1 MNLSITADVHLSANY
16 PERSK
21 ALENI
26 LQQTEREGIS
36 DLIIAGDLFDTDGDV
51 TSYAHFLNPCRNH
64 PKLKIHLIPGNHDTE
79 KSMRD
84 LNLENL
90 AKYTEPT
97 WVTFD
102 EASFLFVPYLK
113 GMSMGEILKSHWGTT
128 DRSATCI
135 VGHGDFIDGLREPN
149 PREKGIYMPLCKA
162 DLTKKSLCRVFLG
175 HIHKP
180 TPIDQ
185 PISGKVTYP
194 GSPQGLDITETGER
208 RFLIY
213 DTQTDSLFSKSIHS
227 PFIFF
232 DEKFFVVPSNEE
244 VNYLLN
250 DLRSRAELNN
260 WSQLQERAIARFTVE
275 GFTQNK
281 NELVNCFT
289 TEIKELGIK
298 IYQSP
303 GVSPEPNPNFDRL
316 ISATDGQLNTVAQK
330 ALLEI
335 EILAESSWDFDD
347 LNSPSLEEVKMAALK
362 TIYQR

>member
-1 MNLSITADVHLSANY
+1 MKLSITADVHLSAHY

-36 DLIIAGDLFDTDGDV
+36 DLIIAGDLFDTDGDDAA
-51 TSYAHFLNPCRNH
+51 YAHFLNPCRNH

-84 LNLENL
+84 LNLGNL
-90 AKYTEPT
+90 VKYTEPT
-97 WVTFD
+97 WVSFED
-102 EASFLFVPYLK
+102 ASFLFIPYLK
-113 GMSMGEILKSHWGTT
+113 GMSMSEVLKSQWGTI
-128 DRSATCI
+128 DRSSSCI
-135 VGHGDFIDGLREPN
+135 VAHGDFIDGLREPN
-149 PREKGIYMPLCKA
+149 PREKGIYMPLCKP
-162 DLTKKSLCRVFLG
+162 DLTKNSLRRVFLG

-213 DTQTDSLFSKSIHS
+213 DTQADSLLSKSIHS

-232 DEKFFVVPSNEE
+232 DEKFFVVPSDVE

-250 DLRSRAELNN
+250 DLRNRAELNN
-260 WSQLQERAIARFTVE
+260 WSQLQERAITRFTVE

-281 NELVNCFT
+281 DELVNCFT
-289 TEIKELGIK
+289 TEIKKLGIK
-298 IYQSP
+298 IYQSS
-303 GVSPEPNPNFDRL
+303 GSSPEPNPNFDRL
-316 ISATDGQLNTVAQK
+316 ISAKDDQLNTVAQK

-335 EILAESSWDFDD
+335 ESLSESFWNFDD

-362 TIYQR
+362 SIYQK